1 MSTWPVIQAS
11 SSEAS
16 QRTSR
21 VTRAHRPPA
30 PFWHPGRVS
39 EEFEEFEAERPKM
52 FGLAYRM
59 LGSAGEA
66 EDVVQDAYL
75 RWSGAERASIVTP
88 GAWLAK
94 VVTNLCLNRLS
105 AARATRERYVGFWLP
120 EPAPTGA
127 LGPLESAEQ
136 RDAVSMAFMLLLERL
151 TPAERAVFVLRE
163 AFSYGYREIADVLD
177 LSEANCRQLY
187 GRARRRVGEAPRFDA
202 PGEQRRRIVE
212 GFLTAATSGDLAGLE
227 RLLAEDVVSWADGG
241 GRVKAAL
248 RPVTGRE
255 RVVRYLAGVAVKFGE
270 GVEFGRAD
278 LNGQEAIIAWREGEL
293 VAVFVFEVSGGLIA
307 GVRTVLNPEKL
318 SHLRGLTGS

>member
-1 MSTWPVIQAS
+1 MRPRSAS
-11 SSEAS
+11 ANAPPPSVADE
-16 QRTSR
+16 RPRPYPLENGSR
-21 VTRAHRPPA
+21 RSV
-30 PFWHPGRVS
+30 WHPGRVI
-39 EEFEEFEAERPKM
+39 EEFEAERPRM

-59 LGSAGEA
+59 LGSATEA

-75 RWSGAERASIVTP
+75 RWSGAERENIGSP
-88 GAWLAK
+88 GAWLTK

-127 LGPLESAEQ
+127 LGPLESAER

-177 LSEANCRQLY
+177 LSDANCRQLY

-212 GFLTAATSGDLAGLE
+212 RFLTAAAGGDLAGLE
-227 RLLAEDVVSWADGG
+227 RLLADDVVAWSDGG
-241 GRVKAAL
+241 GRVNAAL
-248 RPVTGRE
+248 RPVAGRD
-255 RVVRYLAGVAVKFGE
+255 RVVRFLAGAAAKFGR
-270 GVEFGRAD
+270 GVEFD
-278 LNGQEAIIAWREGEL
+278 HVDVNGQEGVLARRGGEI
-293 VAVFVFEVSGGLIA
+293 VTVFVIEISGGMIV
-307 GVRTVLNPEKL
+307 GVRAVLNPEKL
-318 SHLRGLTGS
+318 SHLRELTGS

>member
-1 MSTWPVIQAS
+1 
-11 SSEAS
+11 
-16 QRTSR
+16 
-21 VTRAHRPPA
+21 
-30 PFWHPGRVS
+30 
-39 EEFEEFEAERPKM
+39 M

-59 LGSAGEA
+59 LGSAAEA

-75 RWSGAERASIVTP
+75 RWSGAERESIGSP

-94 VVTNLCLNRLS
+94 AVTNLCLNRLT

-127 LGPLESAEQ
+127 LGPLESAER

-163 AFSYGYREIADVLD
+163 AFSYGYREIADVLG

-212 GFLTAATSGDLAGLE
+212 RFLTAAASGDLAGLE
-227 RLLAEDVVSWADGG
+227 RLLADDVVAWADGG
-241 GRVKAAL
+241 GRVNAAL
-248 RPVTGRE
+248 RPVEGRE
-255 RVVRYLAGVAVKFGE
+255 RVVRYLAGIAARFGQ
-270 GVEFGRAD
+270 GVDLGHAD
-278 LNGQEAIIAWREGEL
+278 LNGQEAVLARREGEL
-293 VAVFVFEVSGGLIA
+293 VAVFVIEVSGGTIV

-318 SHLRGLTGS
+318 SHLRELAGS

>member
-1 MSTWPVIQAS
+1 MI
-11 SSEAS
+11 
-16 QRTSR
+16 
-21 VTRAHRPPA
+21 
-30 PFWHPGRVS
+30 
-39 EEFEEFEAERPKM
+39 EEFEAERPKM

-59 LGSAGEA
+59 LGSAAEA

-75 RWSGAERASIVTP
+75 RWSGAEREHIGSP

-94 VVTNLCLNRLS
+94 VVTNLCLNRLT

-127 LGPLESAEQ
+127 LGPMETAEQ

-187 GRARRRVGEAPRFDA
+187 GRARRRVGERPRFDA

-212 GFLTAATSGDLAGLE
+212 RFLAAARSGDLAGLE
-227 RLLAEDVVSWADGG
+227 RLLADDVIAWADGG
-241 GRVKAAL
+241 GRVRAAL
-248 RPVTGRE
+248 RPITGRE
-255 RVVRYLAGVAVKFGE
+255 KVVRYLTGIAGRFGQAA
-270 GVEFGRAD
+270 EFTHAD
-278 LNGQEAIIAWREGEL
+278 VNGQDAVLVRRGGEVIAIFVIEVSAETVVGLR
-293 VAVFVFEVSGGLIA
+293 AVF
-307 GVRTVLNPEKL
+307 NPEKL
-318 SHLRGLTGS
+318 SHLQGVAGS